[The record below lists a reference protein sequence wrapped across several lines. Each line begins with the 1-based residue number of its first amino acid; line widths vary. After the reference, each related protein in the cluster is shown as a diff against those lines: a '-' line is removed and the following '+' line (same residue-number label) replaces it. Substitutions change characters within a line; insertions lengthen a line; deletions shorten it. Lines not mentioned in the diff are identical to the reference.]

1 MGVRFA
7 AMIATFVIVAP
18 PQHQHGH
25 YRPIL
30 AHIPIDLYW
39 DYDEVSIIHAQIQKN
54 GTCFMRTLDETDLK
68 ILRTLQ
74 KDGSLTVSE
83 IAERVGISQSPCS
96 RRIIQMQ
103 EDGVILGRTVALDA
117 RKLGFNTTVVARV
130 KLRTH
135 ERSALE
141 DFKLAVQK
149 IPEVQMAVLM
159 LGDFDYHLHVV
170 VRDIDHYQSLLQDK
184 LLSLPGVREMQS
196 SVILE
201 TVKNTTALP
210 L

>member
-1 MGVRFA
+1 
-7 AMIATFVIVAP
+7 
-18 PQHQHGH
+18 
-25 YRPIL
+25 
-30 AHIPIDLYW
+30 
-39 DYDEVSIIHAQIQKN
+39 
-54 GTCFMRTLDETDLK
+54 MRTLDETDLK